1 MASAFLGIVG
11 IVAAALAVGGTPS
24 SAAEDS
30 ETEQFKVS
38 EVRAGALLLKARRL
52 HDARELLERARP
64 VDEDERIERLF
75 LLGVIENRLGLPRQA
90 ARRFE
95 AILSERP
102 ELTRVRL
109 ELARVYHSLGR
120 DDKARFH
127 FRASL
132 ADDLPSSVE
141 NAVEG
146 FLRGID
152 ARKRWSVSMSGA
164 VLPESNPV
172 KRTQSREV
180 LIGGVPFRLNED
192 ARASSGVGTLLS
204 AGGSVSPV
212 IKEDVRGVLA
222 GSAAAKLY
230 KQSDWNDVSFHGE
243 VGVARLFDKGTA
255 AAGLRVGQRWLGG
268 ERYSRETGPWL
279 RGRVRFS
286 AASRLELNLSALKR
300 NHHDRPG
307 QDGWRVSAR
316 PVWSH
321 SFNPQTTMETSVDLE
336 LVNAREKHHG
346 SGLAGLG
353 ITYSR
358 AFRGGFSVSP
368 SVSALVRSHSG
379 RDPLFRKTRRDR
391 QLRFA
396 LKLLHRALQ
405 YEGYA
410 PFVGYSFEWNDS
422 NIPVNRYRNH
432 GAVVGFS
439 KTF

>member
-1 MASAFLGIVG
+1 M
-11 IVAAALAVGGTPS
+11 
-24 SAAEDS
+24 
-30 ETEQFKVS
+30 
-38 EVRAGALLLKARRL
+38 RAGRLLFKAGRL
-52 HDARELLERARP
+52 HEARKLLERARP

-75 LLGVIENRLGLPRQA
+75 LLGLIEVRLGLPRQA

-95 AILSERP
+95 AILSGRP

-127 FRASL
+127 FEASL

-152 ARKRWSVSMSGA
+152 ARKQWSVSMSAA

-172 KRTQSREV
+172 KRTESRAV
-180 LIGGVPFRLNED
+180 RIGGVPFRLNED
-192 ARASSGVGTLLS
+192 ARASSGVGTLFS

-212 IKEDVRGVLA
+212 IAEDVRGVLA
-222 GSAAAKLY
+222 GSGAAKLY
-230 KQSDWNDVSFHGE
+230 KRSEWNDVSIHSE
-243 VGVARLFDKGTA
+243 VGFARLFDKGTA
-255 AAGLRVGQRWLGG
+255 SAGLRVGQRWLGG
-268 ERYSRETGPWL
+268 ERYSGETGPWL

-300 NHHDRPG
+300 DHHDRPG
-307 QDGWRVSAR
+307 HDGWRVSAR

-321 SFNPQTTMETSVDLE
+321 SFDPRTTVETSLDLE

-346 SGLAGLG
+346 SGLVGLG

-358 AFRGGFSVSP
+358 AFRGGFSISP
-368 SVSALVRSHSG
+368 SVSALVRRHSG
-379 RDPLFRKTRRDR
+379 RDPLFQKTRRDR

-410 PFVGYSFEWNDS
+410 PFVGYSFEWNES
-422 NIPVNRYRNH
+422 NIPLNKYRNH
-432 GAVVGFS
+432 GAVIGFS
-439 KTF
+439 RTF

>member
-1 MASAFLGIVG
+1 M
-11 IVAAALAVGGTPS
+11 VAAALLVGGALS
-24 SAAEDS
+24 CGAADV
-30 ETEQFKVS
+30 ETERLEVS
-38 EVRAGALLLKARRL
+38 EVRAGQLLFKAGRL
-52 HDARELLERARP
+52 RDARKLLERARP
-64 VDEDERIERLF
+64 VDEDERIDRLF
-75 LLGVIENRLGLPRQA
+75 LLGLIEARLGLPRQA

-109 ELARVYHSLGR
+109 ELARIYQLLGR

-127 FRASL
+127 FETSL

-146 FLRGID
+146 FLSRID
-152 ARKRWSVSMSGA
+152 ARRQWSVSMSAA

-172 KRTQSREV
+172 KRTDSREV
-180 LIGGVPFRLNED
+180 YIGGVPFRLNED
-192 ARASSGVGTLLS
+192 ARASSGVGTLLT

-212 IKEDVRGVLA
+212 VTDNVRGVLA

-230 KQSDWNDVSFHGE
+230 KHADWNDASLHGE
-243 VGVARLFDKGTA
+243 VGVVRLFDDGTVS
-255 AAGLRVGQRWLGG
+255 AGLRLSRRWLGG

-279 RGRVRFS
+279 RGRVRVS
-286 AASRLELNLSALKR
+286 AASRLELSLSAVKR
-300 NHHDRPG
+300 DHYDRPG

-316 PVWSH
+316 PVWSY
-321 SFNPQTTMETSVDLE
+321 SFNSQTTIEASLEIE
-336 LVNAREKHHG
+336 LVNARDKHHD

-353 ITYSR
+353 ITFSR
-358 AFRGGFSVSP
+358 AFRGGLSVSP
-368 SVSALVRSHSG
+368 SVSALVRRHSG
-379 RDPLFRKTRRDR
+379 RDPLFRMKRRDR

-396 LKLLHRALQ
+396 LKLLHRAFQ
-405 YEGYA
+405 YDGYA

-422 NIPVNRYRNH
+422 NIPVNRYGNH